1 MRRRKKIR
9 DGLEDINITPV
20 MDVVFLILIYFFVV
34 GSNGFK
40 NQIYKIKLPIAS
52 ESPAK
57 IGKDKYKSVTFISN
71 NEILID
77 SNDKKVFTIKLHE
90 LDKYLS
96 NKDEVLLSIDKNT
109 EYKNVI
115 EIIDKLKSIGITKIN
130 LNSMSEGQKLWL

>member
-1 MRRRKKIR
+1 MRNE
-9 DGLEDINITPV
+9 LEDINITPV
-20 MDVVFLILIYFFVV
+20 MDVVFLILIYFFVC
-34 GSNGFK
+34 GGNSFK

-96 NKDEVLLSIDKNT
+96 NKDEVLLSIDKST

-130 LNSMSEGQKLWL
+130 LNSMSEGEKL